1 MTKYLLSTGDSTYR
15 KEEYIIDLFRLHFNI
30 NPGDVPMK
38 DNMGFDC
45 SFSGVLKSEL
55 EKEIQARVSLFIS
68 QIEDYFDNVSVTID
82 DISLVDDRTAN
93 LSITVNDS
101 SSGTITF
108 NI

>member
-1 MTKYLLSTGDSTYR
+1 
-15 KEEYIIDLFRLHFNI
+15 
-30 NPGDVPMK
+30 MK
-38 DNMGFDC
+38 RIAG
-45 SFSGVLKSEL
+45 
-55 EKEIQARVSLFIS
+55 LFIS

>member
-68 QIEDYFDNVSVTID
+68 QIEDYFDNVSVTIALTVCCTLVVTV
-82 DISLVDDRTAN
+82 IIENIGSAITSSLY
-93 LSITVNDS
+93 
-101 SSGTITF
+101 
-108 NI
+108 